1 MHTPTPQPSFRT
13 RPFVR
18 FLAVGPIGLSL
29 GAAQYELLWMLN
41 PIDAFRAGSTWVV
54 SSVIGVAWVHAL
66 HCHFTFAGT
75 ARGRWRATLG
85 RAYVLYAACIVLGM
99 LLMHLLVDE
108 LGWFRTSSW
117 MATTAITSLFNFTLL
132 RRLVG
137 LACPPSGTLT
147 RVRGIARRDVT
158 VIAPAR
164 NERDNVAPFLASLP
178 ADVQLIVV
186 DASDDD
192 TTARILALR
201 PHRTHVERFPGNI
214 PVARQRGAQLATS
227 PWLLFTDVDVVFDPS
242 YFERLRDCEVPV
254 DCAGIVATK
263 RTRDRF
269 RMYYALFTLGQRLCA
284 WAGIPA
290 ATGSNMLMR
299 RDALLAC
306 GGFDASLSVNE
317 DSEAMW
323 RCQRAGYRVKFAG
336 ELAVFARD
344 HRRLER
350 GVLRKF
356 VHSIVRC
363 VGLYLDILPAQWK
376 AADWGYWK
384 SQPTPVI
391 APEQR

>member
-1 MHTPTPQPSFRT
+1 
-13 RPFVR
+13 
-18 FLAVGPIGLSL
+18 
-29 GAAQYELLWMLN
+29 
-41 PIDAFRAGSTWVV
+41 
-54 SSVIGVAWVHAL
+54 
-66 HCHFTFAGT
+66 
-75 ARGRWRATLG
+75 
-85 RAYVLYAACIVLGM
+85 
-99 LLMHLLVDE
+99 
-108 LGWFRTSSW
+108 
-117 MATTAITSLFNFTLL
+117 LL

-137 LACPPSGTLT
+137 LACPPSGTPT

-178 ADVQLIVV
+178 AVVQLIVV

-192 TTARILALR
+192 TAARILALR

-214 PVARQRGAQLATS
+214 PVARQRGAQLAKT
-227 PWLLFTDVDVVFDPS
+227 PWLLFTDVDVTFDER
-242 YFERLRDCEVPV
+242 YFDRLSNLDVPAA
-254 DCAGIVATK
+254 CAGIVATK

-284 WAGIPA
+284 WTGIPA

-323 RCQRAGYRVKFAG
+323 RCQRAGYHVKFAG

-356 VHSIVRC
+356 AHSIARC
-363 VGLYLDILPAQWK
+363 VVLYLDILPARWK

>member
-1 MHTPTPQPSFRT
+1 MHSPISWQSLRT

-18 FLAVGPIGLSL
+18 FLAVGPLGLSL

-41 PIDAFRAGSTWVV
+41 PLDSFRAGSTWVV

-85 RAYVLYAACIVLGM
+85 QAYVLYAACIVLGM
-99 LLMHLLVDE
+99 LLMHVLVDE
-108 LGWFRTSSW
+108 LGLLRTPSW
-117 MATTAITSLFNFTLL
+117 LATTALTSLFNFTLL

-137 LACPPSGTLT
+137 QAITPSGSPAGE
-147 RVRGIARRDVT
+147 RGIARHDVA
-158 VIAPAR
+158 VIAPTR

-192 TTARILALR
+192 TAARILALR
-201 PHRTHVERFPGNI
+201 PQRTHVERFPGNI
-214 PVARQRGAQLATS
+214 PVARQRGAQLADRR
-227 PWLLFTDVDVVFDPS
+227 WLLFTDVDVVFDPG
-242 YFERLRDCEVPV
+242 YFDRLRDLDAPV
-254 DCAGIVATK
+254 DCAGIVGTK

-269 RMYYALFTLGQRLCA
+269 RLYYALFTLGQRLCS

-306 GGFDASLSVNE
+306 GGFDPSLSVNE

-323 RCQRAGYRVKFAG
+323 RCQRAGHRVQFAA

-356 VHSIVRC
+356 AHSIARC
-363 VGLYLDILPAQWK
+363 VVLYLDILPARWK
-376 AADWGYWK
+376 AADWGYWE
-384 SQPTPVI
+384 SPPAPVI

>member
-1 MHTPTPQPSFRT
+1 MRSQTPRPSFRT

-18 FLAVGPIGLSL
+18 FLAVGPIGLTL

-41 PIDAFRAGSTWVV
+41 PVDTFRAGSSWVV

-66 HCHFTFAGT
+66 HCQFTFAGT

-85 RAYVLYAACIVLGM
+85 RAYVLYAACIVLGT

-108 LGWFRTSSW
+108 LGWLRTPSW
-117 MATTAITSLFNFTLL
+117 LATTALTSLFNFTLL

-137 LACPPSGTLT
+137 QAVTITGTPQ
-147 RVRGIARRDVT
+147 RVRGIARHDVT
-158 VIAPAR
+158 VIAPTR

-192 TTARILALR
+192 TAARIMELR

-214 PVARQRGAQLATS
+214 PVARQRGAQLAAT
-227 PWLLFTDVDVVFDPS
+227 PWLLFTDVDVTFAPG
-242 YFERLRDCEVPV
+242 YFEQLRRMDVP
-254 DCAGIVATK
+254 DTCAGIVGTK

-269 RMYYALFTLGQRLCA
+269 RAYYALFTLGQRLCA

-290 ATGSNMLMR
+290 ATGSDMLMR
-299 RDALLAC
+299 RDALFAC
-306 GGFDASLSVNE
+306 GGFDPTLSVNE

-323 RCQRAGYRVKFAG
+323 RCQRAGHQVRFADN
-336 ELAVFARD
+336 LIVFARD

-356 VHSIVRC
+356 GHSTLRC
-363 VGLYLDILPAQWK
+363 IALYLDLLPERWK
-376 AADWGYWK
+376 AADWGYWE
-384 SQPTPVI
+384 SPPAPVI

>member
-1 MHTPTPQPSFRT
+1 MPSQTPRPSFLS

-41 PIDAFRAGSTWVV
+41 PLDAFRAGSTWVA

-85 RAYVLYAACIVLGM
+85 RAYVLYAACIGIGTV
-99 LLMHLLVDE
+99 LMHLLVDE
-108 LGWFRTSSW
+108 LGGLRTPSW
-117 MATTAITSLFNFTLL
+117 LATTALTSLFNFALL

-137 LACPPSGTLT
+137 RSVTRGGTPQP
-147 RVRGIARRDVT
+147 VRGIARHDVT

-178 ADVQLIVV
+178 ADVQLMVV

-192 TTARILALR
+192 TAARILELR
-201 PHRTHVERFPGNI
+201 PHRTHVERCPGNI
-214 PVARQRGAQLATS
+214 PVARQRGAQLART
-227 PWLLFTDVDVVFDPS
+227 PWLLFTDVDVTFDAG
-242 YFERLRDCEVPV
+242 YFAQLSLMDVP
-254 DCAGIVATK
+254 DACAGIVGTK

-269 RMYYALFTLGQRLCA
+269 RTYYALFRLGQRVCA
-284 WAGIPA
+284 SVGIPA

-299 RDALLAC
+299 RDVLLAC
-306 GGFDASLSVNE
+306 GGFDPTLSVNE

-323 RCQRAGYRVKFAG
+323 RCRRAGHQVRFADN
-336 ELAVFARD
+336 LIVFARD

-356 VHSIVRC
+356 VHSTLRC
-363 VGLYLDILPAQWK
+363 LALYLDLLPERWK
-376 AADWGYWK
+376 AADWGYWEA
-384 SQPTPVI
+384 PPAPAI
-391 APEQR
+391 APEQQ